1 MICPSCQ
8 TDNQEG
14 AEVCFN
20 CRQILTAITR
30 GSLIASRYEILS
42 SLGKGGMGVVYKA
55 HDRELDEIVALK
67 LLRPD
72 AASSPELARRFRAEI
87 RLARKVGHRNVCR
100 IYEYGTDGPL
110 RYIAMEFVDGVDLK
124 QVLRRHGALPTEDAF
139 AIGAQVADGL
149 AAIHELGIV
158 HRDLKTSNIMVDSR
172 GVARVMD
179 FGIAKDV
186 LGESTGATATG
197 QVVGTPEY
205 MSPEQGR
212 AERVDARSDVYSLG
226 IVLYELF
233 VGQVPFRGDTPVAVI
248 LKHLNDPPPLETTAI
263 PEPLA
268 AVLRKALAKGADE
281 RPSSGTE
288 LARAVREAHATLYP
302 GAALAPRSLPIY
314 RAPLEDSNPTPART
328 PMPSVRGPGADS
340 STWFEAPVGATPPT
354 KPREGAGPA
363 PRPVGP
369 RSAASRP
376 VQKTGPRAT
385 RRGVNAAL
393 VGGVVAIVTVAAFL
407 LPRAFDEPTSRF
419 EGSTAP
425 ITPTTTPALSQPRM
439 EPSAI
444 PRPAPTPSPL
454 DPAPLPP
461 PLAIPTDT
469 PRIVPRPTPRNEP
482 TAPPSITP
490 NTRPPPPPTAVPST
504 TLAAT
509 PTPTTLPA
517 ASPVATLATTA
528 PRPVEPT
535 ATTDSAPPVSR
546 AWLQLIVVPWAE
558 VRIGD
563 KALGRKSSE
572 KIALEAGEH
581 MLVFEHPDYRPLR
594 RKVSLLPGETL
605 RVIVDLAEEAVKKR

>member
-8 TDNQEG
+8 TENQEG

-20 CRQILTAITR
+20 CRQILAAITR
-30 GSLIASRYEILS
+30 GSLIASRYEILR

-55 HDRELDEIVALK
+55 HDRELDEVVALK

-72 AASSPELARRFRAEI
+72 AASSLELARRFRAEI

-100 IYEYGTDGPL
+100 IYEYGTDGAL

-124 QVLRRHGALPTEDAF
+124 QVLRRHGALPAEDAF

-186 LGESTGATATG
+186 WGESTGATATG

-233 VGQVPFRGDTPVAVI
+233 TGEVPFRGDTPVAVI
-248 LKHLNDPPPLETTAI
+248 LKHMNEPPPLETTAI
-263 PEPLA
+263 PGPLA
-268 AVLRKALAKGADE
+268 GVLRKALAKGPDE
-281 RPSSGTE
+281 RHSTGTE
-288 LARAVREAHATLYP
+288 LSRAVREAHATLYP
-302 GAALAPRSLPIY
+302 GTTLAPRGLPIY
-314 RAPLEDSNPTPART
+314 RVAIEDSSPTSART
-328 PMPSVRGPGADS
+328 PMPPAPASAADA
-340 STWFEAPVGATPPT
+340 STRLELPLGATPPT
-354 KPREGAGPA
+354 KPREGTGPA

-369 RSAASRP
+369 G
-376 VQKTGPRAT
+376 QKSGPSPTG
-385 RRGVNAAL
+385 RGVKAGL
-393 VGGVVAIVTVAAFL
+393 LGGGLVAIVAAAAFL
-407 LPRAFDEPTSRF
+407 LPRVFDEPTSRF
-419 EGSTAP
+419 EGSTSP
-425 ITPTTTPALSQPRM
+425 ITTTATPASSQPRM
-439 EPSAI
+439 EPSAN

-454 DPAPLPP
+454 VTAPS
-461 PLAIPTDT
+461 PTPTNT

-482 TAPPSITP
+482 TAPPPLMP
-490 NTRPPPPPTAVPST
+490 NTQAPIPPTPT
-504 TLAAT
+504 AAT
-509 PTPTTLPA
+509 PVPTTLPA
-517 ASPVATLATTA
+517 ASPVPTPATTA
-528 PRPVEPT
+528 PRLVEPT
-535 ATTDSAPPVSR
+535 TTTDSAPPVPR
-546 AWLQLIVVPWAE
+546 AYVQLIVVPWAE
-558 VRIGD
+558 VTIGD
-563 KALGRKSSE
+563 KAMGRKSSE
-572 KIALEAGEH
+572 KIAVEAGEH
-581 MLVFEHPDYRPLR
+581 VLVFEHPDYRPLR